1 MKLPR
6 SVYVH
11 VPFCRHRCGYCN
23 FTLVANRD
31 DWVDRYLSAIEIEI
45 LGVDFGDSEATEID
59 TLFLGGGTPTH
70 LSPRQLERLIN
81 VVGNKFSYS
90 KDFEFSIEANPN
102 DISEEKVAL
111 LSSLGVNRFSLG
123 VQSFNKQ
130 KLRML
135 ERDHDADVVR
145 KAIGTIRD
153 RVEDISID
161 LIIGSPG
168 ETIDDWQKDLES
180 ALSVRPT
187 HISTYSLTIEK
198 GTQFWNR
205 WNRGE
210 LTEVSED
217 DSANWYEYGIDFLK
231 DNDFEHYEVS
241 NFSRPGYRCKH
252 NENYWLGNSYFGF
265 GPGAARYV
273 DGKRE
278 LNHRST
284 SRYLQMIQSGES
296 PTVESEPIDAEASAR
311 EKLIFGLRRIEGIDT
326 SSFQEETEFAVFDL
340 ADRELNRLLRQKLLE
355 FDGQALRLTR
365 AGLLVSDSIWPL
377 FL

>member
-1 MKLPR
+1 MRLPR

-31 DWVDRYLSAIEIEI
+31 DWVERYLNAIEVEI
-45 LGVDFGDSEATEID
+45 LGVDFGEEEAVEID

-70 LSPRQLERLIN
+70 LSPQQLERLIK
-81 VVGNKFSYS
+81 VIGNKFSFS
-90 KDFEFSIEANPN
+90 KGVEFSIEANPK
-102 DISEEKVAL
+102 DVTHEKVAL

-123 VQSFNKQ
+123 VQSFNKR
-130 KLRML
+130 KLQML
-135 ERDHDADVVR
+135 ERDHDAEVVHE
-145 KAIGTIRD
+145 AIRTIRD
-153 RVEDISID
+153 RVADISID

-168 ETIDDWQKDLES
+168 ESVDDWHKDLES
-180 ALSVRPT
+180 ALSVEPT

-205 WNRGE
+205 WNRGD
-210 LTEVSED
+210 LNEVSED
-217 DSANWYEYGIDFLK
+217 ASASWYEYGIDFLK
-231 DNDFEHYEVS
+231 ENGFEHYEVS
-241 NFSRPGYRCKH
+241 NFSRPGFRCKH
-252 NENYWLGNSYFGF
+252 NENYWFGNSYFGF

-284 SRYLQMIQSGES
+284 SRYLQLVQAGQS
-296 PTVESEPIDAEASAR
+296 PTVESELIDAEGSAR
-311 EKLIFGLRRIEGIDT
+311 EKLIFGLRRIEGVD
-326 SSFQEETEFAVFDL
+326 SQAFQMETGFAVTDL
-340 ADRELNRLLRQKLLE
+340 VERELNRLLDQELLE
-355 FDGQALRLTR
+355 SEGNTFRLTR

-377 FL
+377 LI

>member
-31 DWVDRYLSAIEIEI
+31 DWVDRYLSAIEVEI

-90 KDFEFSIEANPN
+90 KDIEFSIEANPN

-130 KLRML
+130 KLQML

-168 ETIDDWQKDLES
+168 ETVVDWQEDLES
-180 ALSVRPT
+180 ALSVGPT

-231 DNDFEHYEVS
+231 KNGFEHYEVS
-241 NFSRPGYRCKH
+241 NFSRLGYRCKH

-296 PTVESEPIDAEASAR
+296 PTVESELIDAEASAR

-326 SSFQEETEFAVFDL
+326 RSFQEETEFAVLDL
-340 ADRELNRLLRQKLLE
+340 AERELNRLIDQKMLE
-355 FDGQALRLTR
+355 FEGQTLRLTR

-377 FL
+377 LL